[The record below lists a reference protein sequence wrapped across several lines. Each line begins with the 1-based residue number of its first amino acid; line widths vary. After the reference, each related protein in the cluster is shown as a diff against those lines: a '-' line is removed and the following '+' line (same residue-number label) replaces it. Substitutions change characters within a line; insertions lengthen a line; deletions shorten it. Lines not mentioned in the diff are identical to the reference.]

1 MLFSSLFSSSSTP
14 SNPESQPSPEPQ
26 SQPTPP
32 STTRSPS
39 DEFDPPLP
47 KLWTPKTNLK
57 LLLGGLAFFTFSIY
71 STRRAM
77 NRKLLA
83 SIPPYYTS
91 SVYHKPKVSGGAEAF
106 EALHLATMNVLSFGM
121 MSAGGA
127 LYALDINGVEDMRKF
142 VRKGM
147 VEGDGALMRG
157 EDKELEKEVEGWVA
171 KVLGEKFGKELQKEK
186 ERSAAAAAAVAAA
199 EEKE

>member
-32 STTRSPS
+32 SITRSPS

-186 ERSAAAAAAVAAA
+186 ERSAAAAAVAA
-199 EEKE
+199 EKKE

>member
-14 SNPESQPSPEPQ
+14 SNPDSQPSPEPQ

-186 ERSAAAAAAVAAA
+186 ERSAAAAAAA
-199 EEKE
+199 EKKE

>member
-1 MLFSSLFSSSSTP
+1 MLFSSLFSSSTP

-186 ERSAAAAAAVAAA
+186 ERSAAAAAAA
-199 EEKE
+199 EKKE

>member
-186 ERSAAAAAAVAAA
+186 ERSAAAAAAA
-199 EEKE
+199 EKKE

>member
-186 ERSAAAAAAVAAA
+186 ERSAAAAAVAA
-199 EEKE
+199 EKKE

>member
-186 ERSAAAAAAVAAA
+186 ERSAAAAAVAT
-199 EEKE
+199 EKKE